1 LFRLLSLYLWRRIY
15 LVTSIM
21 AASTGLFGIV
31 GLLVAVE
38 SGISESYYPQ
48 DSIYENRGQVYV
60 DNGVDLSRRDVPF
73 EFSHAGCYYDPSG
86 EGLRYGPHEY
96 GYSIASCRQYAR
108 DNGMDYYALRDGG
121 ECSTMNDED
130 YDDLGERAPRG
141 SGACPSS
148 GLGSANAIDLYN
160 TGSSTT
166 TSPMDVHPMRGMWE
180 ITLTVKDIGILV
192 LMAMNMVMIA
202 IMVITCKRQSGR
214 RTKYQVVSVG
224 SDIEPINV

>member
-1 LFRLLSLYLWRRIY
+1 
-15 LVTSIM
+15 M
-21 AASTGLFGIV
+21 AVSTGLFGII
-31 GLLVAVE
+31 GLFVAVE
-38 SGISESYYPQ
+38 GWSDQFQMSGDVYS
-48 DSIYENRGQVYV
+48 DGGRVYV
-60 DNGVDLSRRDVPF
+60 DNGVDLSKTDVPF
-73 EFSHAGCYYDPSG
+73 EFSYAGCYYDPSG

-121 ECSTMNDED
+121 ECSTMNYED
-130 YDDLGERAPRG
+130 YDHLGVRAPRG

-160 TGSSTT
+160 TGASTT
-166 TSPMDVHPMRGMWE
+166 GSPMDAHPMRGMWE

-192 LMAMNMVMIA
+192 LMAMNMVMVA

-214 RTKYQVVSVG
+214 RTKYQMVSVG
-224 SDIEPINV
+224 SDIEAINA